1 MVAKLGGCRARRRE
15 VAMTTA
21 ITLYLL
27 LLCVLP
33 AVALG
38 VGTAIYR
45 GLIHWF

>member
-1 MVAKLGGCRARRRE
+1 MA
-15 VAMTTA
+15 TA

-27 LLCVLP
+27 LLCVLT